1 MGGSRTSLTFLVT
14 PDETGGFSERCLSV
28 GIFTQGETFDEL
40 RANVREAVECHF
52 FDRLPNKYYV
62 ELIGQPDGPMTTL
75 SEIRVEVGRMSASW
89 WAGKGGRRRRE
100 GHLLVDE
107 VMAGVRKR
115 HGKDTGERQKGAFR
129 VNQSAIQIGIYA
141 LARYI

>member
-14 PDETGGFSERCLSV
+14 PDETGGFSARCLSV

-52 FDRLPNKYYV
+52 FDQLPIDQLPNKYYV

-75 SEIRVEVGRMSASW
+75 SEIRVEVGRMSA
-89 WAGKGGRRRRE
+89 
-100 GHLLVDE
+100 
-107 VMAGVRKR
+107 
-115 HGKDTGERQKGAFR
+115 
-129 VNQSAIQIGIYA
+129 
-141 LARYI
+141 